1 MNSKKLVFSIF
12 TVLILLMSL
21 LLPAAA
27 SQVEETTASTE
38 ENGLAEMPMYDLVI
52 NNPDGRTV
60 GVCFRGL
67 WHEYPENSLAGIEAA
82 AETGIDFVFADVK
95 KTSDGV
101 LILFADAW
109 ANRML
114 GVDKN
119 IAEMTYAEISEYY
132 LSEGSGGISAE
143 KSEYKVSTLRE
154 ALESSRENNFFLMLG
169 CEAQLLADVTALL
182 AETRTLTST
191 VVYCEDSVKNINN
204 ALDGCEDRPFIMGA
218 KQGNVIFAIYSY
230 IEKAEDSNFTG
241 VNLKTTNRY
250 GINFYR
256 SLLSLFDGKLRAM
269 ANPTDS
275 ATCGVREDS
284 VKWWD
289 DLISRGY
296 SVIMTNTPDLFVEYL
311 SDCDTA
317 RERLEKLYEKYT
329 KDWSLPEFAS
339 TTLNDYFKAYN
350 DAIAESEAIFAD
362 ASSSLQDIN
371 DAAAHLQKAVD
382 DINLNFEALEDGTA
396 GTTVTVP
403 RILLCIAAAAV
414 VIAVQIY
421 FYKKRAK

>member
-1 MNSKKLVFSIF
+1 MNFKKTFFAVF
-12 TVLILLMSL
+12 TVLIILAGMMVPSF
-21 LLPAAA
+21 A
-27 SQVEETTASTE
+27 SEITGEPEVADDEII
-38 ENGLAEMPMYDLVI
+38 AEMPIFDLVI

-67 WHEYPENSLAGIEAA
+67 WHEYPENSLVGIEEAA
-82 AETGIDFVFADVK
+82 KTGIDFVFADVK
-95 KTSDGV
+95 KTADGV
-101 LILFADAW
+101 LILFADES

-119 IAEMTYAEISEYY
+119 ISEMTFEEISEYY
-132 LSEGSGGISAE
+132 LLEGSGGISAE
-143 KSEYKVSTLRE
+143 KSHYKVSTLKE
-154 ALESSRENNFFLMLG
+154 ALESSRENNFFMMLG
-169 CEAQLLADVTALL
+169 CEAEILSDVSALL
-182 AETRTLTST
+182 EETLTLTST

-204 ALDGCEDRPFIMGA
+204 ALAGCENKPYVMGA
-218 KQGNVIFAIYSY
+218 KQGNVIFVIYSY
-230 IEKAEDSNFTG
+230 ITKAYESSFTG

-250 GINFYR
+250 GINFYK

-275 ATCGVREDS
+275 ATCGIREDS

-296 SVIMTNTPDLFVEYL
+296 SVIMTNSPDLFVEYL
-311 SDCDTA
+311 ADCDTA

-329 KDWSLPEFAS
+329 KDWSLPDFAS

-350 DAIAESEAIFAD
+350 DAVAESEAIFAD
-362 ASSSLQDIN
+362 ASSSLQDIS
-371 DAAAHLQKAVD
+371 DAATHLQKAVD
-382 DINLNFEALEDGTA
+382 DINLHFEALEDGTA
-396 GTTVTVP
+396 GTTITLP

-414 VIAVQIY
+414 VIAVQVY
-421 FYKKRAK
+421 FYKKRVR